1 MSASWFCV
9 RTRPDAE
16 ERVYLGILGSGVE
29 AFMPIGLM
37 RATYRTTRRRN
48 LLERARHR
56 CPKASGGKDALA
68 GEPSPASR
76 SRLPC
81 HPATNAQV
89 VESPGAGGCYGAEL
103 ERIARSPPF
112 MRGAGGGGKAE

>member
-37 RATYRTTRRRN
+37 GAIYRTTRRRDSVVTWQPVFRN
-48 LLERARHR
+48 HLFARIDPATDLPQVLE
-56 CPKASGGKDALA
+56 P
-68 GEPSPASR
+68 PASTA
-76 SRLPC
+76 SYG
-81 HPATNAQV
+81 
-89 VESPGAGGCYGAEL
+89 GAGSRMSNPIRRQPAPAL
-103 ERIARSPPF
+103 I
-112 MRGAGGGGKAE
+112 